1 MQGSVINPVRGELA
15 VGKQRYS
22 VGVLDLN
29 GSLRISFLAKDFKLP
44 ANAKASLDDRPI
56 VIDDLKMESPFTPN
70 RTWTLIAHY
79 QRWGV

>member
-22 VGVLDLN
+22 VGVLDVN

-44 ANAKASLDDRPI
+44 ANAKATLDERQV
-56 VIDDLKMESPFTPN
+56 VIDDLKVPAPLTPN